1 MKKIDIKQ
9 DKSSKTRFNSPL
21 LEHLKTGKNFTRK
34 ELCEIYG
41 HCDEVTRYEIRL
53 ISMYYPIISYSTK
66 KGYRMVDVKKLIEEK
81 DRDKINKEI
90 GEIQH
95 TLREL
100 NSRIKM
106 LKKKQ
111 KPLIAALKVLEKGNS
126 IKVLEKKDDK

>member
-1 MKKIDIKQ
+1 MRKIDIKQ
-9 DKSSKTRFNSPL
+9 DKISKKRFNSPL

-41 HCDEVTRYEIRL
+41 RCDEGTRREIRL

-66 KGYRMVDVKKLIEEK
+66 KGYRMVDVKKLLEGKEQ
-81 DRDKINKEI
+81 DKIDKEI
-90 GEIQH
+90 GEIWH
-95 TLREL
+95 TLREI

-111 KPLIAALKVLEKGNS
+111 KPLIAALKVLEKG
-126 IKVLEKKDDK
+126 VKDEQ